1 MRVVIAKVGEV
12 YFDGEAKSVTLP
24 ASEGEMTVLSGHMPL
39 VTTLVAGTITLRE
52 NADATPKEFVIESGV
67 LEIHKD
73 GATVIL

>member
-1 MRVVIAKVGEV
+1 MHVVIAKVGEV
-12 YFDGEAKSVTLP
+12 YFDGEAYSITLP

-39 VTTLVAGTITLRE
+39 VTTLKAGTIALRE
-52 NADATPKEFVIESGV
+52 SAGVKPKEFVIESGV